1 MAAISRRRDGAADYT
16 WPGYVDALTTL
27 LMVLIFL
34 LSIFSV
40 AQFTLS
46 SVLSSR
52 ETAIDTLNKQ
62 IGDLAV
68 QLSLEK
74 RSADDLQKDVAR
86 LTLLSRQLQAER
98 ERLTVDLL
106 GSRRSAEELRAER
119 DRLSTDLAGSR
130 RSAEDLRTERDRV
143 TTDLAAQRKSA
154 EELKADRERLG
165 TDLAAQRKSAEELKA
180 DRDRLGTDLAAQ
192 RRTVDAVT
200 AERDRLS
207 VLLRDATREIET
219 RTADMQKEVERQR
232 LELTRL
238 AAALAA
244 ANNEKGRL
252 FTDLTE
258 EQKQTA
264 EQKAAQIR
272 LTAELGALK
281 DELARL
287 GAALDAADAK
297 AKEQQAQIM
306 DLGTRLNRAL
316 ASKVEELA
324 RYRSEF
330 FGKLRDAL
338 SGQRDVQIVGD
349 RFVFQSEVLF
359 PSGSAQLQKSG
370 EAQLA
375 SVAQRLVEIARSIPK
390 DIQWVLQVDGHTDNK
405 PIATREFPTNWELSV
420 ARAIAVV
427 KFLNAQGIPNENL
440 VAAGYGEYQPLVTTG
455 DTARNRR
462 IELKLTNR

>member
-1 MAAISRRRDGAADYT
+1 MAAISRRREGADYT

-52 ETAIDTLNKQ
+52 ETAIDSLNRQ
-62 IGDLAV
+62 LGDLV
-68 QLSLEK
+68 SQLSLEK
-74 RSADDLQKDVAR
+74 RSAEDLAKDVAR
-86 LTLLSRQLQAER
+86 LTLLSRKLQAER
-98 ERLTVDLL
+98 EKLTADVT
-106 GSRRSAEELRAER
+106 SAQTER
-119 DRLSTDLAGSR
+119 DRL
-130 RSAEDLRTERDRV
+130 
-143 TTDLAAQRKSA
+143 AAM
-154 EELKADRERLG
+154 LK
-165 TDLAAQRKSAEELKA
+165 
-180 DRDRLGTDLAAQ
+180 
-192 RRTVDAVT
+192 
-200 AERDRLS
+200 
-207 VLLRDATREIET
+207 DATQQVEAKT
-219 RTADMQKEVERQR
+219 SQTTDMQKEIERQK

-244 ANNEKGRL
+244 ANNEKGKL
-252 FTDLTE
+252 FSDLTE

-264 EQKAAQIR
+264 EQKAAVVR
-272 LTAELGALK
+272 MTAELSALK

-287 GAALDAADAK
+287 NTALDAADAK
-297 AKEQQAQIM
+297 AKEQNAQII
-306 DLGTRLNRAL
+306 DLGAKLNRAL

-330 FGKLRDAL
+330 FGKLREAL
-338 SGQRDVQIVGD
+338 AGQRDVQVVGD

-359 PSGSAQLQKSG
+359 PSGSAQLQQSG
-370 EAQLA
+370 EKQLA
-375 SVAQRLVEIARSIPK
+375 AVAQRLIEISSKIPK
-390 DIQWVLQVDGHTDNK
+390 DIPWVLQVDGHTDNK
-405 PIATREFPTNWELSV
+405 PINTAAFPSNWELSA

-427 KFLNAQGIPNENL
+427 KFLNAQGIPNDHL
-440 VAAGYGEYQPLVTTG
+440 VAAGYGEFQPLSMM